1 MANQDKTFSFKV
13 KHQAKSIFLS
23 DVKRTIV
30 IFYKQIL
37 LEVIISCR
45 YVKNNVLVYVLQ
57 VIEAKE
63 AEQKLLESQLNDTK
77 QEKDKKQEEVLRAR
91 EDILS
96 NFAEL
101 METELQCSI
110 CNELF
115 VKVGGWG
122 IGMNFCGLYCSL

>member
-1 MANQDKTFSFKV
+1 MHYIV
-13 KHQAKSIFLS
+13 KLPCYICTNSYNLYRGYIYWF
-23 DVKRTIV
+23 V
-30 IFYKQIL
+30 F
-37 LEVIISCR
+37 
-45 YVKNNVLVYVLQ
+45 Q

-91 EDILS
+91 EDVLS

-115 VKVGGWG
+115 VKVCDGVNLREN
-122 IGMNFCGLYCSL
+122 MS

>member
-1 MANQDKTFSFKV
+1 MNAHDDFV
-13 KHQAKSIFLS
+13 
-23 DVKRTIV
+23 
-30 IFYKQIL
+30 
-37 LEVIISCR
+37 
-45 YVKNNVLVYVLQ
+45 Q

-63 AEQKLLESQLNDTK
+63 AEQKMLESQLNDTK

-96 NFAEL
+96 NFADL

-115 VKVGGWG
+115 VKVSSSRLTARG
-122 IGMNFCGLYCSL
+122 ITVLCP